1 MNVQTSSLSS
11 INSIKKDS
19 VQRKKEFIRRR
30 RHQADEKG
38 ASKVIA
44 VGDLNKIFS
53 LCVFEAMSKMAKDQ
67 EMVNEQENQ
76 EDNLGLRPPPTWR

>member
-1 MNVQTSSLSS
+1 MDNA
-11 INSIKKDS
+11 KKDS

-44 VGDLNKIFS
+44 VSFS
-53 LCVFEAMSKMAKDQ
+53 
-67 EMVNEQENQ
+67 
-76 EDNLGLRPPPTWR
+76 GY

>member
-1 MNVQTSSLSS
+1 MNVQTPSSSMSS
-11 INSIKKDS
+11 MDNVKKDS

-44 VGDLNKIFS
+44 V
-53 LCVFEAMSKMAKDQ
+53 
-67 EMVNEQENQ
+67 
-76 EDNLGLRPPPTWR
+76 